1 MKLTKLPGTNIPL
14 EEQADGKQ
22 ILEGLFAAG
31 GIVLSQ
37 ITALADIEGY
47 TIQNWIKR
55 RFVSPPTAKKYSKN
69 QFCRLIIIN
78 LLKDSLSIPEI
89 TGLLEYINGRL
100 DDESDDII
108 GDARLYEYF
117 VRTLRISSRR
127 TAESFEEAA
136 REAVKD
142 FSVGNSE
149 NAERVVAVLVI
160 MCIAFSSSELQK
172 TAKKRIASLV

>member
-1 MKLTKLPGTNIPL
+1 MKLTKLPGTNVPM

-22 ILEGLFAAG
+22 ILDGLFAAG

-37 ITALADIEGY
+37 ITALVDIEGY
-47 TIQNWIKR
+47 TVQNWIKR
-55 RFVSPPTAKKYSKN
+55 RFVSSPAAKKYSKN
-69 QFCRLIIIN
+69 QFCRLVIIN

-108 GDARLYEYF
+108 DDALLYEYF
-117 VRTLRISSRR
+117 VRTLRLSPRR

-136 REAVKD
+136 RAAVKEHPFKEGED
-142 FSVGNSE
+142 
-149 NAERVVAVLVI
+149 AERVVAVLVI